1 MQAQTRTRA
10 VSGIL
15 LIVMGLGLFG
25 LQYLEAMGQSAML
38 LLLGG
43 LFVAAYLYGRSHLL
57 LVFGGILLG
66 LGAGSYGER
75 YLYVWGEFSRIGLG
89 AGFVAIYLIA
99 LLRERRSHWWP
110 LIPGVVLT
118 LLGLGKWHQVWTF
131 LFSDGWP
138 LIFVIIGVMVLL
150 GLLGGR
156 RKTAPASTD

>member
-1 MQAQTRTRA
+1 MKVQSRSRV

-15 LIVMGLGLFG
+15 LIVLGLGLFG
-25 LQYLEAMGQSAML
+25 LQYVEPLSQSAIL

-43 LFVAAYLYGRSHLL
+43 LFVAAYLYGRSYLL

-66 LGAGSYGER
+66 LGAGSYGQR

-99 LLRERRSHWWP
+99 LLRERRSHFWP
-110 LIPGVVLT
+110 LIPGAILI
-118 LLGLGKWHQVWTF
+118 LLGFGKWHRVWTF

-150 GLLGGR
+150 GLLGRSG
-156 RKTAPASTD
+156 KKAPDPTD